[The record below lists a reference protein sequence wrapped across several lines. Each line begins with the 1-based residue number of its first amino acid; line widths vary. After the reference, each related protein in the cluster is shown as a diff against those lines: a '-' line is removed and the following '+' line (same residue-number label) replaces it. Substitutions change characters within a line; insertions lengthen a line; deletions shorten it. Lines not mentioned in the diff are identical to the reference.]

1 MLIIMLFAIRQI
13 DSHQQDS
20 GEKIEFFAFLCGR
33 KAHIVTLYSEK
44 L

>member
-20 GEKIEFFAFLCGR
+20 GEKIEFFRLFY
-33 KAHIVTLYSEK
+33 VVEK
-44 L
+44 RIS